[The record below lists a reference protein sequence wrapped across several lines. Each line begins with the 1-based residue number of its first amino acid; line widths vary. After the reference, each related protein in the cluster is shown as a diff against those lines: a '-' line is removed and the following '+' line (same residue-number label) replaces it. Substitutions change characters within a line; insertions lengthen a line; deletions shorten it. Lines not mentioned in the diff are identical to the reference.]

1 MWIEIIFLSLQCLH
15 TEASLESGAYEG
27 GDLYIGKS
35 VILRFVFDTLES
47 GSSLT
52 DSQEQGNND
61 AHGYVIS
68 VSLIAVSH
76 DWLSAIMIVCLHTG
90 VGFGVARSTIRAMPE
105 PLCVGRV
112 ARRFPRFFVFIAT
125 LIYLIANFWE
135 TMA

>member
-1 MWIEIIFLSLQCLH
+1 LWIEIIFLSLQCLH
-15 TEASLESGAYEG
+15 TEASLAGGANEG

-35 VILRFVFDTLES
+35 VILRFVLDTLES

-76 DWLSAIMIVCLHTG
+76 DWLSAIMTVYLHTG

-105 PLCVGRV
+105 PQSVGRV
-112 ARRFPRFFVFIAT
+112 TDRLPRFFFVYQQN
-125 LIYLIANFWE
+125 LRL
-135 TMA
+135 